1 MAINTPAFA
10 KIIAAI
16 LPVRNAVLTE
26 IWGRQK
32 LQEKFDQSIY
42 MYIYI
47 YMYSFIIIRY
57 PVHLESAF
65 FQLCS

>member
-16 LPVRNAVLTE
+16 LPVRNAVLAE

-47 YMYSFIIIRY
+47 CI
-57 PVHLESAF
+57 VL
-65 FQLCS
+65 